1 MLHLI
6 LGCAGS
12 GKTHWIR
19 EKLCAF
25 ARQPESP
32 KLLLLVPEQYSFE
45 SERAIL
51 RLLGPQMAQKVE
63 VMSFRRL
70 AELVFRQYGHHS
82 GKILEEGGRH
92 ILMSLALEQVADELS
107 FYREYTQTGE
117 LISRML
123 SVVTEWK
130 QCGISAEQ
138 FIEVAPRIEDDVLQ
152 TKMRDVTRIV
162 SAYDALVKN
171 SYLDPLDD
179 LSRAKQ
185 DIIKNEIFRGYRIG
199 IDSFKGFTPQ
209 ELEILE
215 CMFVQAEEVY
225 LALCADG
232 LGNPE
237 QEMDLFAPTRHTIRQ
252 VISLAKKERVPVAKP
267 TILEPGARF
276 RQNPALAWLEQSIF
290 RSGENAYLQKDWKGI
305 SLYSAGSRYEEAAF
319 AAAKIRQLV
328 MQEGYRYRDF
338 VIITRS
344 LEAYR
349 GVLATAFREY
359 EIPYFMD
366 NPRRVDA
373 DPLLRLV
380 LSAFQVVQ
388 SSFSSGEI
396 FVYLKTGLVQG
407 LDPYAISLLENYT
420 YLWKLSG
427 KKWKESWTAHPRG
440 FVQDMT
446 PEDTAQLEE
455 VERLRELVMGPLLR
469 FSKRI
474 QDADGEQMCRAVY
487 DLLQDVHA
495 DACFLT
501 LCETLSQSER
511 EAQAQE
517 QLRLWDILMGM
528 LDQTAS
534 ILRGTV
540 LSAKRFAE
548 LLRLVMACGDLSS
561 IPQGMDEVTVGE
573 AGRVRPDEPKVTLV
587 MGAVQGEFPA
597 VPSETGAFC
606 DRERQ
611 TLISFGLPLA
621 STLEAD
627 ALEERFLVYTSLAS
641 PSEALFVT
649 WRHTASGGG
658 EQFPSAFVREIQRMF
673 PSVPVETAAGLSPLF
688 FASTREAA
696 FEWTAREYRQDSCL
710 SASLKQ
716 WFSREEEGRFRLDAL
731 QRASCR
737 PSFSFAEP
745 ETALAMFPAR
755 FHASATQIET
765 YHLCRFQYFCRYGLQ
780 IRERRPAELNPLEY
794 GSLMHYLLEK
804 MFAGFGA
811 AAIAA
816 MDGNTLKETVT
827 GYLEE
832 YVEGKMGGA
841 QDKTPRFLTLLER
854 LADSACVI
862 IYHMAQELEQ
872 SEFTA
877 QGYEMSI
884 GKDGDFPSLSV
895 ELPEGGKV
903 EIDGVIDR
911 VDVWENEGETYVR
924 IVDYKTGKKEF
935 RLSDVLYGVNM
946 QMLLYLA
953 AVLEG
958 RKEQA
963 AGILYMP
970 AVRPVVSGSR
980 HETPSQ
986 LEKAL
991 DKQLRMNGLLV
1002 DNLRLLE
1009 AMEPGG
1015 GGRYLPVTVKDGKA
1029 SRRDSLL
1036 TRSQMDWLLGQVKQ
1050 KVRDMA
1056 HGLHR
1061 GQVQAVPLKGT
1072 YDACRYCPYFPV
1084 CGHEEE
1090 QGGIPACSYSK
1101 DAVLERLRGEGDG
1114 TDGE

>member
-1 MLHLI
+1 MCI
-6 LGCAGS
+6 C
-12 GKTHWIR
+12 
-19 EKLCAF
+19 
-25 ARQPESP
+25 RQPESP

-51 RLLGPQMAQKVE
+51 RLLGPHMAQKVE

-252 VISLAKKERVPVAKP
+252 VISLAKKERVPVANRPYWNQARDSTKIRYWLGWSNP
-267 TILEPGARF
+267 FSDRERMHIFKRLERDF
-276 RQNPALAWLEQSIF
+276 S
-290 RSGENAYLQKDWKGI
+290 
-305 SLYSAGSRYEEAAF
+305 YSAGSRYEEAAF

-495 DACFLT
+495 DVCFLT

-534 ILRGTV
+534 ICAARSFL
-540 LSAKRFAE
+540 
-548 LLRLVMACGDLSS
+548 
-561 IPQGMDEVTVGE
+561 
-573 AGRVRPDEPKVTLV
+573 
-587 MGAVQGEFPA
+587 
-597 VPSETGAFC
+597 PS
-606 DRERQ
+606 
-611 TLISFGLPLA
+611 GLP
-621 STLEAD
+621 
-627 ALEERFLVYTSLAS
+627 
-641 PSEALFVT
+641 
-649 WRHTASGGG
+649 
-658 EQFPSAFVREIQRMF
+658 
-673 PSVPVETAAGLSPLF
+673 
-688 FASTREAA
+688 
-696 FEWTAREYRQDSCL
+696 SC
-710 SASLKQ
+710 
-716 WFSREEEGRFRLDAL
+716 
-731 QRASCR
+731 
-737 PSFSFAEP
+737 
-745 ETALAMFPAR
+745 
-755 FHASATQIET
+755 
-765 YHLCRFQYFCRYGLQ
+765 
-780 IRERRPAELNPLEY
+780 
-794 GSLMHYLLEK
+794 
-804 MFAGFGA
+804 
-811 AAIAA
+811 
-816 MDGNTLKETVT
+816 
-827 GYLEE
+827 
-832 YVEGKMGGA
+832 
-841 QDKTPRFLTLLER
+841 
-854 LADSACVI
+854 CV
-862 IYHMAQELEQ
+862 
-872 SEFTA
+872 
-877 QGYEMSI
+877 
-884 GKDGDFPSLSV
+884 
-895 ELPEGGKV
+895 
-903 EIDGVIDR
+903 
-911 VDVWENEGETYVR
+911 W
-924 IVDYKTGKKEF
+924 
-935 RLSDVLYGVNM
+935 
-946 QMLLYLA
+946 
-953 AVLEG
+953 
-958 RKEQA
+958 
-963 AGILYMP
+963 
-970 AVRPVVSGSR
+970 
-980 HETPSQ
+980 
-986 LEKAL
+986 
-991 DKQLRMNGLLV
+991 
-1002 DNLRLLE
+1002 
-1009 AMEPGG
+1009 
-1015 GGRYLPVTVKDGKA
+1015 
-1029 SRRDSLL
+1029 
-1036 TRSQMDWLLGQVKQ
+1036 
-1050 KVRDMA
+1050 
-1056 HGLHR
+1056 
-1061 GQVQAVPLKGT
+1061 
-1072 YDACRYCPYFPV
+1072 
-1084 CGHEEE
+1084 
-1090 QGGIPACSYSK
+1090 
-1101 DAVLERLRGEGDG
+1101 
-1114 TDGE
+1114 